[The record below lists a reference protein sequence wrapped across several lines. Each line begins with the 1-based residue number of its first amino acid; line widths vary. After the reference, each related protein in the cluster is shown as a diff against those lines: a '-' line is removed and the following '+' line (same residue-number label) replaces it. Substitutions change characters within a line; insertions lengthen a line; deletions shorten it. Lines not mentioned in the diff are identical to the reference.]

1 MSLKKN
7 YLMKKEEIIK
17 YWSKFFA
24 DLLVGTFIKLLL
36 FGSIG
41 FVLGLTGLFIM
52 DHFVMEELEW
62 STWIVS
68 TVLVLSFGWYTGFG
82 VLYGLIACIIQT
94 TSKKIT
100 EALVGLHDLLDLLTH
115 GVVEKIPR
123 FNKNI
128 PRDQLEDTFDGIGK
142 NFLEQLKLKRGV
154 TAFLSRILFGTILKV
169 IKFFFLD
176 NVVEELSKKEGD
188 ITSSDIEHAVRRVGV
203 EMVTEPILEKFIY
216 LQIFNFILFILS
228 FAVPIGISLLF

>member
-1 MSLKKN
+1 
-7 YLMKKEEIIK
+7 MKKEEIIN
-17 YWSKFFA
+17 YWRKFFA
-24 DLLVGTFIKLLL
+24 DLLVGTFKKLLL
-36 FGSIG
+36 FGFIG
-41 FVLGLTGLFIM
+41 FVLGLTSLFIL
-52 DHFVMEELEW
+52 DHFFMKELEW
-62 STWIVS
+62 NTWIVS

-100 EALVGLHDLLDLLTH
+100 EALVGLHDLLDLLTN

-128 PRDQLEDTFDGIGK
+128 PRNQLEDTFDGIGK

-176 NVVEELSKKEGD
+176 NVVEELSKKEGA

-203 EMVTEPILEKFIY
+203 EMITAPILEKFIY
-216 LQIFNFILFILS
+216 LQILNFILFTLS
-228 FAVPIGISLLF
+228 FAVPIGIILLF

>member
-1 MSLKKN
+1 MN
-7 YLMKKEEIIK
+7 KEEIIN
-17 YWSKFFA
+17 YWCRFFA

-36 FGSIG
+36 FGLIG
-41 FVLGLTGLFIM
+41 FVLGLISLFIM

-82 VLYGLIACIIQT
+82 VFYGLIACIIQT
-94 TSKKIT
+94 SSKKIT
-100 EALVGLHDLLDLLTH
+100 EALTGLHDLLDLLTH

-128 PRDQLEDTFDGIGK
+128 PRNQLEDTFDGIGE
-142 NFLEQLKLKRGV
+142 NFLEQLRLKRGV

-176 NVVEELSKKEGD
+176 NVVEELSKKEED

-203 EMVTEPILEKFIY
+203 EMVTAPILEKFLY
-216 LQIFNFILFILS
+216 LQILNFILFTLS
-228 FAVPIGISLLF
+228 FAVPIGILLLF

>member
-1 MSLKKN
+1 MS
-7 YLMKKEEIIK
+7 KEEIIN
-17 YWSKFFA
+17 YWRRFFT
-24 DLLVGTFIKLLL
+24 DLLVGTFKKLLL
-36 FGSIG
+36 FGLTG
-41 FVLGLTGLFIM
+41 FVLGLISLFIM

-82 VLYGLIACIIQT
+82 VFYGLIACIIQT
-94 TSKKIT
+94 SSKKIT
-100 EALVGLHDLLDLLTH
+100 EALAGLHDLLDLLTH

-128 PRDQLEDTFDGIGK
+128 PRNQLEDTFDEIGK
-142 NFLEQLKLKRGV
+142 NFLEQLRLKRGV

-176 NVVEELSKKEGD
+176 NVVEELSKKESD

-203 EMVTEPILEKFIY
+203 EMVIAPILEKFLY
-216 LQIFNFILFILS
+216 LQIFNFILFTLS
-228 FAVPIGISLLF
+228 FAVPIGVLLLF

>member
-1 MSLKKN
+1 MN
-7 YLMKKEEIIK
+7 KEEIIN
-17 YWSKFFA
+17 YWRRFFS

-36 FGSIG
+36 FGLIG
-41 FVLGLTGLFIM
+41 FILGLISLVIM

-82 VLYGLIACIIQT
+82 VFYGLIACIIQT
-94 TSKKIT
+94 SSKKIT
-100 EALVGLHDLLDLLTH
+100 EALAGLHDLLDLLTH

-128 PRDQLEDTFDGIGK
+128 PRSQLEDTFDGIGK
-142 NFLEQLKLKRGV
+142 NFLEQLRLKRGV
-154 TAFLSRILFGTILKV
+154 TAFLSRMIFGTILKI

-203 EMVTEPILEKFIY
+203 EMITEPIIEKFLY
-216 LQIFNFILFILS
+216 LQILNFILFALS
-228 FAVPIGISLLF
+228 FGIPVGILLLF

>member
-1 MSLKKN
+1 MSFKKN
-7 YLMKKEEIIK
+7 YLMKKEEIIN
-17 YWSKFFA
+17 YWRKFFA

-36 FGSIG
+36 FGLIG

-68 TVLVLSFGWYTGFG
+68 TILVLSFGWYTGFG

-94 TSKKIT
+94 SSKKIT
-100 EALVGLHDLLDLLTH
+100 AALAGLHDLL

-128 PRDQLEDTFDGIGK
+128 PRNQLEDTFDGIGK

-176 NVVEELSKKEGD
+176 NVVEELSKKEGA

-203 EMVTEPILEKFIY
+203 EIVIAPILEKFIY
-216 LQIFNFILFILS
+216 LQILNFILFTLS

>member
-1 MSLKKN
+1 MS
-7 YLMKKEEIIK
+7 KEEIIN
-17 YWSKFFA
+17 YWRRFFT
-24 DLLVGTFIKLLL
+24 DLLVGTFKKLLL
-36 FGSIG
+36 FGLTG
-41 FVLGLTGLFIM
+41 FVLGLISLFIM

-82 VLYGLIACIIQT
+82 VFYGLIACIIQT
-94 TSKKIT
+94 SSKKIT
-100 EALVGLHDLLDLLTH
+100 EALAGLHDLLDLLTH

-128 PRDQLEDTFDGIGK
+128 PRNQLEDTFDEIGK
-142 NFLEQLKLKRGV
+142 NFLEQLRLKRGV

-176 NVVEELSKKEGD
+176 NVVEELSKKESD

-203 EMVTEPILEKFIY
+203 EMVTAPILEKFLY
-216 LQIFNFILFILS
+216 LQILNFILFTLS
-228 FAVPIGISLLF
+228 FAAPIGVLLLF

>member
-1 MSLKKN
+1 MN
-7 YLMKKEEIIK
+7 H
-17 YWSKFFA
+17 FFI
-24 DLLVGTFIKLLL
+24 DV
-36 FGSIG
+36 
-41 FVLGLTGLFIM
+41 
-52 DHFVMEELEW
+52 LEW

-68 TVLVLSFGWYTGFG
+68 VVLVLSFGWYTGFG
-82 VLYGLIACIIQT
+82 IIFGLIASIIQT

-100 EALVGLHDLLDLLTH
+100 EALAGIHELFDLLTH

-128 PRDQLEDTFDGIGK
+128 PRNQLEDTFDGIGK
-142 NFLEQLKLKRGV
+142 NFLEQLRLKQGI
-154 TAFLSRILFGTILKV
+154 TAFISRILFGTILKV

-203 EMVTEPILEKFIY
+203 EMVIEPILEKFLY
-216 LQIFNFILFILS
+216 LQILNIILFSIC
-228 FAVPIGISLLF
+228 FGVPIGILLIF

>member
-1 MSLKKN
+1 MS
-7 YLMKKEEIIK
+7 KEEIIN
-17 YWSKFFA
+17 YWRRFFT
-24 DLLVGTFIKLLL
+24 DLLVGTFKKLLL
-36 FGSIG
+36 FGLTG
-41 FVLGLTGLFIM
+41 FVLGLISLFIM

-82 VLYGLIACIIQT
+82 VFYGLIACIIQT
-94 TSKKIT
+94 SSKKIT
-100 EALVGLHDLLDLLTH
+100 EALAGLHDLLDLLTH

-128 PRDQLEDTFDGIGK
+128 PRNQLEDTFDEIGK
-142 NFLEQLKLKRGV
+142 NFLEQLRLKRGV

-176 NVVEELSKKEGD
+176 NVVEELSKKESG

-203 EMVTEPILEKFIY
+203 EMVTAPILEKFLY
-216 LQIFNFILFILS
+216 LQILNFILFTLS
-228 FAVPIGISLLF
+228 FAVPIGILLLF

>member
-1 MSLKKN
+1 
-7 YLMKKEEIIK
+7 MKKEEIIK

-128 PRDQLEDTFDGIGK
+128 PRNQLEDTFDGIGK

-203 EMVTEPILEKFIY
+203 EIVIAPILEKFIY
-216 LQIFNFILFILS
+216 LQILNLILFTLS
-228 FAVPIGISLLF
+228 FAFPIGISLLF

>member
-1 MSLKKN
+1 
-7 YLMKKEEIIK
+7 MKKEEIIK

-36 FGSIG
+36 FGLIG

-52 DHFVMEELEW
+52 DYFVMKELEW

-68 TVLVLSFGWYTGFG
+68 TILVLSFGWYTGFG

-100 EALVGLHDLLDLLTH
+100 EALTGLHDLLDLLTH

-123 FNKNI
+123 LSKNI
-128 PRDQLEDTFDGIGK
+128 PRNQLEDTFDRIGK
-142 NFLEQLKLKRGV
+142 NFLEQLRLKRGI

-176 NVVEELSKKEGD
+176 NVAGELSKKESGD

-203 EMVTEPILEKFIY
+203 DMVTAPILEKFLY
-216 LQIFNFILFILS
+216 LQILNFILFALS
-228 FAVPIGISLLF
+228 FAVPIGILLLF

>member
-1 MSLKKN
+1 MI
-7 YLMKKEEIIK
+7 KEEIIN
-17 YWSKFFA
+17 YWRKFFA

-36 FGSIG
+36 FGLIG
-41 FVLGLTGLFIM
+41 FTLGLIGLFIL
-52 DHFVMEELEW
+52 DHFVMDELEW
-62 STWIVS
+62 GTWVVS

-82 VLYGLIACIIQT
+82 TICGLTACIIQT
-94 TSKKIT
+94 SSKKIT
-100 EALVGLHDLLDLLTH
+100 EALTGLHDLLDLLTH

-128 PRDQLEDTFDGIGK
+128 PRNQLEYTFDGIGK
-142 NFLEQLKLKRGV
+142 NFLEQLRLKKGV

-203 EMVTEPILEKFIY
+203 EMVTAPILEKFIY
-216 LQIFNFILFILS
+216 LQIFNFILFLLS
-228 FAVPIGISLLF
+228 FFTPVGILLLF

>member
-1 MSLKKN
+1 MN
-7 YLMKKEEIIK
+7 KEESIN
-17 YWSKFFA
+17 YWRRFFA

-36 FGSIG
+36 FGLIG
-41 FVLGLTGLFIM
+41 FVLGLISLFIM

-82 VLYGLIACIIQT
+82 VFYGLIACIIQT
-94 TSKKIT
+94 SSKKIT
-100 EALVGLHDLLDLLTH
+100 EALAGLHDLLDLLTH

-128 PRDQLEDTFDGIGK
+128 PRNQLEDTFDGIGK
-142 NFLEQLKLKRGV
+142 NFLEQLRLKRGV

-176 NVVEELSKKEGD
+176 NVVEELSKKESD

-203 EMVTEPILEKFIY
+203 EMVIAPILEKFLY
-216 LQIFNFILFILS
+216 LQIFNFILFTLS
-228 FAVPIGISLLF
+228 FAAPIGVLLLF

>member
-1 MSLKKN
+1 M
-7 YLMKKEEIIK
+7 
-17 YWSKFFA
+17 
-24 DLLVGTFIKLLL
+24 
-36 FGSIG
+36 
-41 FVLGLTGLFIM
+41 M
-52 DHFVMEELEW
+52 DHFFMEELEW

-68 TVLVLSFGWYTGFG
+68 TILIFSFGWYTGLGTIF
-82 VLYGLIACIIQT
+82 GLIASIIQT
-94 TSKKIT
+94 SSKKIT
-100 EALVGLHDLLDLLTH
+100 EALAGLHDLLDLLTH

-128 PRDQLEDTFDGIGK
+128 PRNQLEDTFNGIGK

-188 ITSSDIEHAVRRVGV
+188 IKSSDIEHAVRRVGV
-203 EMVTEPILEKFIY
+203 EMVTEPIIEKFIY
-216 LQIFNFILFILS
+216 LQILNFILFSLS
-228 FAVPIGISLLF
+228 FAVPIGILLLI

>member
-1 MSLKKN
+1 MS
-7 YLMKKEEIIK
+7 KEEIIT
-17 YWSKFFA
+17 YWRRFFT
-24 DLLVGTFIKLLL
+24 DLLVGTFKKLLL
-36 FGSIG
+36 FGLTG
-41 FVLGLTGLFIM
+41 FVLGLISLFIM

-82 VLYGLIACIIQT
+82 VFYGLIACIIQT
-94 TSKKIT
+94 SSKKIT
-100 EALVGLHDLLDLLTH
+100 EALAGLHDLLDLLTH

-128 PRDQLEDTFDGIGK
+128 PRNQLEDTFDEIGK
-142 NFLEQLKLKRGV
+142 NFLEQLRLKRGV

-176 NVVEELSKKEGD
+176 NVVEELSKKESG

-203 EMVTEPILEKFIY
+203 EMVTAPILEKFLY
-216 LQIFNFILFILS
+216 LQILNFILFTLS
-228 FAVPIGISLLF
+228 FAVPIGILLLF

>member
-1 MSLKKN
+1 
-7 YLMKKEEIIK
+7 MKKEEIIK

-62 STWIVS
+62 GTWIVS

-100 EALVGLHDLLDLLTH
+100 EALVRLHDLLDLLTH

-176 NVVEELSKKEGD
+176 NIVEELSKKEGD

-203 EMVTEPILEKFIY
+203 EIVIAPILEKFMY
-216 LQIFNFILFILS
+216 LQILNLILFTLS
-228 FAVPIGISLLF
+228 FAFPIGISLLF

>member
-1 MSLKKN
+1 MN
-7 YLMKKEEIIK
+7 KEEIIS
-17 YWSKFFA
+17 YWRSFFT
-24 DLLVGTFIKLLL
+24 DLLVGTFVKLLL
-36 FGSIG
+36 FGLIG
-41 FVLGLTGLFIM
+41 FALGLTGLFMM
-52 DHFVMEELEW
+52 DHFVIEELEW
-62 STWIVS
+62 NTWVVS

-82 VLYGLIACIIQT
+82 ILFGLIACIIQT
-94 TSKKIT
+94 SSKKIA
-100 EALVGLHDLLDLLTH
+100 EALAGLHGLLDLLTH

-128 PRDQLEDTFDGIGK
+128 PRNQLEDTFDGIGK

-203 EMVTEPILEKFIY
+203 EMVTAPILEKLLY
-216 LQIFNFILFILS
+216 LQILNFILFALS
-228 FAVPIGISLLF
+228 FAAPIGILLLF

>member
-1 MSLKKN
+1 MS
-7 YLMKKEEIIK
+7 KEEIIN
-17 YWSKFFA
+17 YWRRFFT
-24 DLLVGTFIKLLL
+24 DLLVGTFKKLLL
-36 FGSIG
+36 FGLTG
-41 FVLGLTGLFIM
+41 FVLGLISLFIM

-82 VLYGLIACIIQT
+82 VFYGLIACIIQT
-94 TSKKIT
+94 SSKKIT
-100 EALVGLHDLLDLLTH
+100 EALAGLHDLLDLLTH

-128 PRDQLEDTFDGIGK
+128 PRNQLEDTFDEIGK
-142 NFLEQLKLKRGV
+142 NFLEQLRLKRGV

-176 NVVEELSKKEGD
+176 NVVEELSKKESD

-203 EMVTEPILEKFIY
+203 EMVTAPILEKFLY
-216 LQIFNFILFILS
+216 LQILNFILFTLS
-228 FAVPIGISLLF
+228 FAVPIGILLLF

>member
-1 MSLKKN
+1 MS
-7 YLMKKEEIIK
+7 KEEIIT
-17 YWSKFFA
+17 YWRRFFT
-24 DLLVGTFIKLLL
+24 DLLVGTFKKLLL
-36 FGSIG
+36 FGLTG
-41 FVLGLTGLFIM
+41 FVLGLISLFIM

-82 VLYGLIACIIQT
+82 VFYGLIACIIQT
-94 TSKKIT
+94 SSKKIT
-100 EALVGLHDLLDLLTH
+100 EALAGLHDLLDLLTH

-128 PRDQLEDTFDGIGK
+128 PRNQLEDTFDEIGK
-142 NFLEQLKLKRGV
+142 NFLEQLRLKRGV

-176 NVVEELSKKEGD
+176 NVVEELSKKESG

-203 EMVTEPILEKFIY
+203 EMVTAPILEKFLY
-216 LQIFNFILFILS
+216 LQILNFILFTLS
-228 FAVPIGISLLF
+228 FAVPIGILFLF

>member
-1 MSLKKN
+1 MN
-7 YLMKKEEIIK
+7 KEESIN
-17 YWSKFFA
+17 YWRRFFA

-36 FGSIG
+36 FGLIG
-41 FVLGLTGLFIM
+41 FVLGLISLFIM

-62 STWIVS
+62 STWIAS

-82 VLYGLIACIIQT
+82 VFYGLIACIIQT
-94 TSKKIT
+94 SSKKIT
-100 EALVGLHDLLDLLTH
+100 EALAGLHDLLDLLTH

-128 PRDQLEDTFDGIGK
+128 PRNQLEDTFDGIGK
-142 NFLEQLKLKRGV
+142 NFLEQLRLKRGV

-176 NVVEELSKKEGD
+176 NVVEELSKKESD

-203 EMVTEPILEKFIY
+203 EMVIAPILEKFLY
-216 LQIFNFILFILS
+216 LQIFNFILFTLS
-228 FAVPIGISLLF
+228 FAVPIGVLLLF